1 MSRSATNTPP
11 LTLFGYEGNGRM
23 DHRSIPQI
31 LLALSLETNAKTK
44 LAEMEKKMSDD
55 TIDLETHKI
64 GYSEKQYH
72 NFCKEFE
79 SVVKAEADFFNVK
92 LPAIEKINYDL
103 LLKTYNRDDVMFQNV
118 NLQTRKVLNSFKMKE
133 EDLRSLWNSIRDEN
147 PKPKTGKEVKENFVK
162 KINLEYEKLTKTI
175 FDSLKY
181 NLKYNI
187 LSEKEYKEYCS
198 ETDFIKK
205 GFFAKLS
212 TKVDEKK
219 KKLSSENSGKLRKD
233 FSSGHLDRLIK
244 DLNFKGGVAT
254 LKVNYDSSPNHDG
267 AGHDFLLIIDRKNKK
282 LTMVDAYTGKQ
293 DAQVTQMFA
302 QSRPDISLWCK
313 QNHYEFVF
321 EKGLS
326 LDGSKCQWQKNLA
339 EFFFLKS
346 KEKGVAFEPKR
357 LSDRTNEFNK
367 FVLDI
372 ETEML
377 KTHNIYSSK
386 DTLEIS
392 MENLLKHQGVSNA
405 AINSIKKG
413 EVKLDEAGI
422 NKILQHHKQPTKW
435 MQEIRNI
442 LKNRNL
448 PLNWDNFE
456 TVFKEHLDK
465 MTEAQKLAMKDGHLG
480 EKVIVDFLD
489 KNPQF
494 QARFKAIVKG
504 VFTPNINSSQTTKNS
519 PQKIQAQPKLHIG
532 DMVDKKSL
540 EENARLL
547 EENARLLDK
556 FLTLRNEV
564 GEKKDISSALEKLLT
579 KPLAE
584 QNEILSKELKVLNE
598 NQKVLRK
605 VPTLRNEVGEKKG
618 ISSELKKLSAKPL
631 AEQNKSLSNE
641 KKVLNENQRLL
652 DKFLTLRHEVG
663 EKKDISS
670 ELKKL
675 SAKPLAEQNKILS
688 NAVKRLSELKLNN
701 LTERVLDITSSNTGK
716 RGDKDI
722 ELLLNKLSQLETT
735 ADKIKY
741 LESAFKPNENS
752 KKR

>member
-1 MSRSATNTPP
+1 
-11 LTLFGYEGNGRM
+11 
-23 DHRSIPQI
+23 
-31 LLALSLETNAKTK
+31 
-44 LAEMEKKMSDD
+44 
-55 TIDLETHKI
+55 
-64 GYSEKQYH
+64 
-72 NFCKEFE
+72 
-79 SVVKAEADFFNVK
+79 
-92 LPAIEKINYDL
+92 
-103 LLKTYNRDDVMFQNV
+103 
-118 NLQTRKVLNSFKMKE
+118 
-133 EDLRSLWNSIRDEN
+133 
-147 PKPKTGKEVKENFVK
+147 
-162 KINLEYEKLTKTI
+162 
-175 FDSLKY
+175 
-181 NLKYNI
+181 
-187 LSEKEYKEYCS
+187 
-198 ETDFIKK
+198 
-205 GFFAKLS
+205 
-212 TKVDEKK
+212 
-219 KKLSSENSGKLRKD
+219 
-233 FSSGHLDRLIK
+233 
-244 DLNFKGGVAT
+244 
-254 LKVNYDSSPNHDG
+254 
-267 AGHDFLLIIDRKNKK
+267 
-282 LTMVDAYTGKQ
+282 MVDAYTGKQ

-386 DTLEIS
+386 DTLKIS

-448 PLNWDNFE
+448 PLNWNTFE
-456 TVFKEHLDK
+456 TVFKEHLDE
-465 MTEAQKLAMKDGHLG
+465 MTEEQKWAMKDGHLD

-489 KNPQF
+489 NNPQF
-494 QARFKAIVKG
+494 KKRFNDIVKG
-504 VFTPNINSSQTTKNS
+504 VFTPNINNGNTIN
-519 PQKIQAQPKLHIG
+519 
-532 DMVDKKSL
+532 KSL
-540 EENARLL
+540 QRMPVLPRVQIMPAGDDKSAKLNED
-547 EENARLLDK
+547 LLDR
-556 FLTLRNEV
+556 FLTLHHEV
-564 GEKKDISSALEKLLT
+564 GGEKSISLILEGIFA

-584 QNEILSKELKVLNE
+584 QNEILSNEIKVLNE
-598 NQKVLRK
+598 NQRVLRK
-605 VPTLRNEVGEKKG
+605 VPTLRNEVGEKKD

-663 EKKDISS
+663 EKKDISLAL
-670 ELKKL
+670 EKL
-675 SAKPLAEQNKILS
+675 SAKPLAEQNKSLS
-688 NAVKRLSELKLNN
+688 NAVNLLTNRKEKLELKLNN
-701 LTERVLDITSSNTGK
+701 LTESALDIASKEAHQKGA
-716 RGDKDI
+716 DKLISD
-722 ELLLNKLSQLETT
+722 LLNKLSTLET
-735 ADKIKY
+735 AEEKIQL
-741 LESAFKPNENS
+741 LETLLKPG
-752 KKR
+752 KGTKTR